1 MKRYLQSAA
10 AVLLAAVVAVPV
22 FAARGSADFTRFV
35 ALGDSY
41 GAGFE
46 SSSLN
51 ERHQPWSWPAVIA
64 RQTGHRLCTPSDTAA
79 SDCWAVPLVS
89 FPGIAKELLL
99 QSIAPPSPVIAA
111 PAGPLGSPLMTTFA
125 RPYNN
130 LSVPGATVGALL
142 AITGAEPPAANEPTV
157 VTFSRFILRGQGSQ
171 VQQAVALHPTFI
183 ALWIGGNDYL
193 NVMFSGDPSTLTS
206 VSDFKTRYELVLDS
220 LIAGAPTA
228 GMVVGNLPVG
238 IPPYLRLIPPVVVNP
253 STGQPLLVDPVT
265 GLPSATGVP
274 LFYLAKT
281 GQKDAQGND
290 VVAPIASTTLVPFGT
305 REKLAQ
311 GYGLPAL
318 FKNFPPFSLLPHTG
332 EPLES
337 TDVLTAEEMAAVIAR
352 VGEYNAVVNAA
363 AAARDIPV
371 ADVAGLFNRV
381 FSATGEHLGPITVTA
396 APVTGG
402 FFSYDFFHLT
412 DLGYLLMGN
421 EFIKAINEGYDT
433 QIPLASITQLFTNNG
448 AFFGEDGPGASANS
462 LTFHGPNQGMTD
474 EALKKIVSMWAQPAV
489 RKLRIR
495 AISH

>member
-1 MKRYLQSAA
+1 MKRYLHSAA
-10 AVLLAAVVAVPV
+10 AVLLAAVIAVPV
-22 FAARGSADFTRFV
+22 FAARGSADFSNFV

-64 RQTGHRLCTPSDTAA
+64 RQAGLRLCTPSDTAT
-79 SDCWAVPLVS
+79 SDCWAMPLVS
-89 FPGIAKELLL
+89 FPGIANELLL
-99 QSIAPPSPVIAA
+99 QSIAPPSPVIAPA
-111 PAGPLGSPLMTTFA
+111 PGQGQPLMLTFG

-130 LSVPGATVGALL
+130 LSIPGATVGALL
-142 AITGAEPPAANEPTV
+142 GITGAEPPSPNEPTPV
-157 VTFSRFILRGQGSQ
+157 SFGRFILRGQGTA
-171 VQQAVALHPTFI
+171 VQQAVAQHPTFI

-193 NVMFSGDPSTLTS
+193 NVLFSGDPATLTP
-206 VSDFKTRYELVLDS
+206 VTTFKAQYEAVLDA
-220 LIAGAPTA
+220 LVAGAPNA
-228 GMVVGNLPVG
+228 GMVVGNLPTGVV
-238 IPPYLRLIPPVVVNP
+238 PYLRLIPPVVVNP
-253 STGQPLLVDPVT
+253 ATGQPLLVDPAT
-265 GLPSATGVP
+265 GLPSSTGVP

-281 GQKDAQGND
+281 GEKDAQGND
-290 VVAPIASTTLVPFGT
+290 IVAPIASTTLIPLGT
-305 REKLAQ
+305 RTKLAQ
-311 GYGLPAL
+311 GYGLPPL

-332 EPLES
+332 EPLLAS
-337 TDVLTAEEMAAVIAR
+337 DVITAEEYAATVAR
-352 VGEYNAVVNAA
+352 VAEYNAVINAA

-421 EFIKAINEGYDT
+421 EFIKAINAGYDT
-433 QIPLASITQLFTNNG
+433 AIPLASITQLFANNG
-448 AFFGEDGPGASANS
+448 AFFGDDGPGASANS
-462 LTFHGPNQGMTD
+462 MTFHGSNEGITD
-474 EALKKIVSMWAQPAV
+474 EAVKKIVTMWAQPTV
-489 RKLRIR
+489 RKLRLR